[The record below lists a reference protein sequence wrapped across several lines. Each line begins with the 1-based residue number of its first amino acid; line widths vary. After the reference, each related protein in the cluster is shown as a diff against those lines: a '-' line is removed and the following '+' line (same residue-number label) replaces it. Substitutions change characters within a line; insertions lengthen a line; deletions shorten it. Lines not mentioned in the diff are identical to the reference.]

1 MPLAAPRCR
10 SLISRR
16 SGQSQGVRDGAEME
30 KDGGIKSAGSSTR
43 PDISMW
49 EGGLRNVLSV
59 DALTEMRTGRARSR
73 EQDVRRRQGSV
84 LVGRWS
90 CRLDTDRYAPARHP
104 LLYLNL
110 YISGTISSL
119 ACLLVDGQSSKVIT
133 YGVRLHIDSV
143 ARGVN

>member
-1 MPLAAPRCR
+1 M
-10 SLISRR
+10 
-16 SGQSQGVRDGAEME
+16 
-30 KDGGIKSAGSSTR
+30 
-43 PDISMW
+43 
-49 EGGLRNVLSV
+49 LSV

-84 LVGRWS
+84 LVGHAAWTPITTR
-90 CRLDTDRYAPARHP
+90 P
-104 LLYLNL
+104 LAIRSSMYLNL

-119 ACLLVDGQSSKVIT
+119 ACLPVDGQSSKVIA

>member
-1 MPLAAPRCR
+1 M
-10 SLISRR
+10 
-16 SGQSQGVRDGAEME
+16 RDGAEME
-30 KDGGIKSAGSSTR
+30 KERGIKSAGSSTR

-59 DALTEMRTGRARSR
+59 DALTEMGTSRVRSR

-90 CRLDTDRYAPARHP
+90 CRLDTDRYAPACHP
-104 LLYLNL
+104 LLYLDL

-119 ACLLVDGQSSKVIT
+119 PYRLVDGQSSKDIR
-133 YGVRLHIDSV
+133 YGVRLHVDSV
-143 ARGVN
+143 ARGVD